1 MISRKAIKENAKFQ
15 LGGNIFSNN
24 WLMGVVVMLIVGA
37 IMSFLAPSGVG
48 TIIVTGPLVV
58 GSAFV
63 FMNLLR
69 TGNSIKIEDVFKK
82 GFTECFG
89 RNVILYLLIGIFTF
103 LWSMLLIIPGIVAAY
118 SYSMAPYIANDH
130 PEYDWRQ
137 CIEASKKL
145 TYGHKAELFML
156 DLSFIGWFFVG
167 ALCFGI
173 GTIWVSV
180 YQEAARANY
189 YEALLGLPRAN
200 G

>member
-69 TGNSIKIEDVFKK
+69 TGNSIKIEDVFSRLKYESGVHRVQRGRVQKRLYRMFRKK
-82 GFTECFG
+82 CD
-89 RNVILYLLIGIFTF
+89 LIPFDRHFHFPLVYASYNPRYRCRIFIF
-103 LWSMLLIIPGIVAAY
+103 
-118 SYSMAPYIANDH
+118 N
-130 PEYDWRQ
+130 
-137 CIEASKKL
+137 
-145 TYGHKAELFML
+145 
-156 DLSFIGWFFVG
+156 G
-167 ALCFGI
+167 A
-173 GTIWVSV
+173 V
-180 YQEAARANY
+180 YRKR
-189 YEALLGLPRAN
+189 PSRI
-200 G
+200 